1 MSRYS
6 VSVPLLLLLG
16 FSPLVLSPPD
26 NRYSHSILTLD
37 LLKYNE
43 HEDCVKQVINQYRKV
58 RFVCTIIIKNPNIM
72 FLD

>member
-6 VSVPLLLLLG
+6 VTVPLLILLG

-26 NRYSHSILTLD
+26 NRYSHSVLTLD

-43 HEDCVKQVINQYRKV
+43 HEDCVKQVINQYGKV
-58 RFVCTIIIKNPNIM
+58 RFVCTITH
-72 FLD
+72 F